1 MAPSASDLFD
11 RARAARDLQSLL
23 KQGIGGSLL
32 AVFIGIASG
41 ILSVADVVIKPLD
54 ALATSLGELT
64 TAIFGGPAEIV
75 LAGVE
80 ATAQSILGPFN
91 LGPLSFAL
99 AIAAV
104 LAGLWIVA
112 IYRDEEDTGNLLV
125 GLPIDIPFVGE
136 EEEGEG

>member
-1 MAPSASDLFD
+1 MATSASDLFN
-11 RARAARDLQSLL
+11 RARSAADLQSLL

-32 AVFIGIASG
+32 AVFFGLTSG
-41 ILSVADVVIKPLD
+41 ILSLADVVIKPVD
-54 ALATSLGELT
+54 ALATALGDLT
-64 TAIFGGPAEIV
+64 TAIFGGPAQIV

-104 LAGLWIVA
+104 LAGLFIVGR
-112 IYRDEEDTGNLLV
+112 YRDEEETGNLLV
-125 GLPIDIPFVGE
+125 GLPLDVPFIGE
-136 EEEGEG
+136 GEEGEE

>member
-1 MAPSASDLFD
+1 MATSASDLFD
-11 RARAARDLQSLL
+11 RARSAASLQGLL
-23 KQGIGGSLL
+23 KQGIGGSIL
-32 AVFIGIASG
+32 AVFFGLTSG
-41 ILSVADVVIKPLD
+41 VLSVADVVIKPLD
-54 ALATSLGELT
+54 ALASALGNLT

-112 IYRDEEDTGNLLV
+112 MYRDEEDTGNILV

-136 EEEGEG
+136 EEEGES